1 MVGKQPD
8 QQRSLVAA
16 TLPALRP
23 ASVARSIPSEV
34 SDPASGR
41 LARFQVLDL
50 SGRVRLTT
58 TSTVRMQARCRFGLR
73 RPYLIECSGNPS
85 SPGQGAAYGSRA
97 NRRRASS
104 RQAESRAGRRSACP
118 GADRQVRSCIPPSRG
133 QTAHLSGD
141 PVSSSRTASSPCSSG
156 APGEPDR

>member
-104 RQAESRAGRRSACP
+104 RQAESRAGRRSACA
-118 GADRQVRSCIPPSRG
+118 GADRPGRSCILSSRG
-133 QTAHLSGD
+133 QKPHLSGD
-141 PVSSSRTASSPCSSG
+141 LLSSSRTASSPCSSG
-156 APGEPDR
+156 ALREPDR